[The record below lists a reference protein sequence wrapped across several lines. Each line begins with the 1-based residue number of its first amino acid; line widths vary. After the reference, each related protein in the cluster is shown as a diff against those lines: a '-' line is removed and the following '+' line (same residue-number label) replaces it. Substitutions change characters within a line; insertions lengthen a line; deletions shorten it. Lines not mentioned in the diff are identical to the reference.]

1 MPKSCYDFVKWEE
14 FKTGF
19 SCGGKLTFKHVKGGV
34 ILVETDF
41 TIKEEKTISNIVKF
55 DKQWYNKIKFKMNTK
70 ERGINMDFLYSLINN
85 DGVKLLIIVIVLD
98 TIFGILRAI
107 KEKSLNSCIGIDGII
122 RKTGMLISIIFL
134 ALIDSIVNID
144 LIGFIPENVKNVL
157 QFGKVGISDIFNL
170 LFIIFEILSI
180 FKNMILCKLPIPKKL
195 QEFLENAMK
204 EMTGEIKE
212 KGE

>member
-1 MPKSCYDFVKWEE
+1 
-14 FKTGF
+14 
-19 SCGGKLTFKHVKGGV
+19 
-34 ILVETDF
+34 
-41 TIKEEKTISNIVKF
+41 
-55 DKQWYNKIKFKMNTK
+55 MN
-70 ERGINMDFLYSLINN
+70 FLYSLINN

-144 LIGFIPENVKNVL
+144 LIGFIPENVKNVF

-204 EMTGEIKE
+204 EFTGEIKE

>member
-1 MPKSCYDFVKWEE
+1 
-14 FKTGF
+14 
-19 SCGGKLTFKHVKGGV
+19 
-34 ILVETDF
+34 
-41 TIKEEKTISNIVKF
+41 
-55 DKQWYNKIKFKMNTK
+55 MNF
-70 ERGINMDFLYSLINN
+70 IYSLINN
-85 DGVKLLIIVIVLD
+85 DSIKILIIVIVLD

-122 RKTGMLISIIFL
+122 RKTGMLISILFL
-134 ALIDSIVNID
+134 ALIDSIVNFD
-144 LIGFIPENVKNVL
+144 LIGFIPENVKNVF
-157 QFGKVGISDIFNL
+157 QFSKVGISDIFNL